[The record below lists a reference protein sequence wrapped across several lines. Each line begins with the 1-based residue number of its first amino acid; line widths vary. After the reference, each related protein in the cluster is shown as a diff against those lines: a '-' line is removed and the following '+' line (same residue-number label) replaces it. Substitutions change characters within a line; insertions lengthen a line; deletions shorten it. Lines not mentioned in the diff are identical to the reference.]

1 MKEFYANLKDKRE
14 EKGISLEEIERKTC
28 LSTAYLK
35 AIEEGNLDA
44 LPHGYERIYLR
55 RYAREIGLDPE
66 EVLRDFDLLT
76 GRLTPKATRAAK
88 PAQSSPEEETSS
100 PTTSRQK
107 KSLSVNLPSPL
118 RNLPSG
124 TAYRIFWISIIVILV
139 AAAGYITYQ
148 QYIFEKKNRP
158 LEIKE
163 ITISDLIENYQRQD
177 SALTPQL
184 SGNTVVQSTRKPRVI
199 VQMQALE
206 RTWVR
211 EIRDE
216 KDTTEYILTP
226 GLKRHVEA
234 VEHVQFLLG
243 RADGVQI
250 IVNGDS
256 LGRLGEAN
264 QVVTNLLLG
273 KDGIITKR
281 IKTVQA
287 SAAPSDTAAND
298 SSNREVVL
306 QENTLPDS
314 TRMEE

>member
-1 MKEFYANLKDKRE
+1 LKEFYVNLKEKRE
-14 EKGISLEEIERKTC
+14 EKGISLEDIERKTC
-28 LSTAYLK
+28 LSIAYLK
-35 AIEEGNLDA
+35 AIEEGNLEL

-66 EVLRDFDLLT
+66 EVIRDYDLLT
-76 GRLTPKATRAAK
+76 GRLTSKVSQTVKSERPSPEVKSTS
-88 PAQSSPEEETSS
+88 SSPA
-100 PTTSRQK
+100 SRQK
-107 KSLSVNLPSPL
+107 RNFSLKLPSPL
-118 RNLPSG
+118 LNLPSG
-124 TAYRIFWISIIVILV
+124 SAYRFFWMSIIIIIVV
-139 AAAGYITYQ
+139 AAGYITYQ

-163 ITISDLIENYQRQD
+163 ITISDLIENYQRLD

-184 SGNTVVQSTRKPRVI
+184 SGNTVVQSTRKPQVI
-199 VQMQALE
+199 VQMSALE

-211 EIRDE
+211 EIRDD
-216 KDTTEYILTP
+216 KDTTEYIMTP

-250 IVNGDS
+250 VVNGDS

-273 KDGIITKR
+273 KEGIITKR

-287 SAAPSDTAAND
+287 SATPADSAVTD
-298 SSNREVVL
+298 SSREVVL
-306 QENTLPDS
+306 QENVMPDS
-314 TRMEE
+314 TQLEE

>member
-66 EVLRDFDLLT
+66 EVLRDFDLFT
-76 GRLTPKATRAAK
+76 GRLTPKAPRMAK
-88 PAQSSPEEETSS
+88 PEQPSPEGESSSTST
-100 PTTSRQK
+100 PRLK
-107 KSLSVNLPSPL
+107 KSLSVTLPSPF

-124 TAYRIFWISIIVILV
+124 TAYRIFWIGIVVILV
-139 AAAGYITYQ
+139 AVAGYITYQ
-148 QYIFEKKNRP
+148 QYIFEKKNRT

-184 SGNTVVQSTRKPRVI
+184 SGNTVVQSARKPQVI

-211 EIRDE
+211 EIRDD

-234 VEHVQFLLG
+234 VEHVRLLLG
-243 RADGVQI
+243 RADGVRI
-250 IVNGDS
+250 VVNGDT
-256 LGRLGEAN
+256 LERLGEAN

-273 KDGIITKR
+273 KEGIITRR

-287 SAAPSDTAAND
+287 TAPVDTAATD
-298 SSNREVVL
+298 SSHREVVS